1 MALVSSQLYREVLS
15 ITSQGVKPVHYRYE
29 FEIIANGV
37 THKTLTGVAF
47 SFLRNYL
54 KDYAEDA
61 RVELLLPAGTF
72 LYDILP
78 YRRDLKIRIYG
89 YPQHE
94 VLDMEDKRAAPVVRE
109 YKAIPFDTGD
119 ATVNQANASAA
130 TKDTANLSTAN
141 VYTFQL
147 IDPVVEQLRLVQIGG
162 IYRAQTPGD
171 LLRALLTHYSQRLE
185 FPADQK
191 PLGVGMVAPN
201 NQEQRLTTI
210 IPHGSPLVDQR
221 DGTEGLARRL
231 QYREG
236 GIYNGGIA
244 AFYQSRHWYVFP
256 PFDVTRW
263 ETAKRKL
270 TIANIAE
277 KDLRQPERSYRDDG
291 NNVYI
296 IATGQVNY
304 KDQSEHE
311 QLNSGNGTRWSNS
324 SKVFN
329 GMLSGDGN
337 TAKADRSSVMTEI
350 VGDPNPQKL
359 AYAPMAKQTISSN
372 SCAQM
377 TPLTFKRG
385 SMIQLTWEHANLEIL
400 YPGMP
405 ARVLYERQGV
415 IEMLDGVLVGA
426 EISSA
431 PTGKIGA
438 KEGWL
443 TNAALSLFVT
453 RAKIDTATH
462 TA

>member
-29 FEIIANGV
+29 FEIVANGV
-37 THKTLTGVAF
+37 THKTIAGAAF
-47 SFLRNYL
+47 SVLRNYL

-89 YPQHE
+89 YPHFE
-94 VLDMEDKRAAPVVRE
+94 VLDMEDSRGVPTMRE
-109 YKAIPFDTGD
+109 YKAVPFDTTD
-119 ATVNQANASAA
+119 ATVNQAQPTAS
-130 TKDTANLSTAN
+130 TKDAANISSAN
-141 VYTFQL
+141 TYTFQL

-162 IYRAQTPGD
+162 IYRAQTPAD
-171 LLRALLTHYSQRLE
+171 LLRALLTYYSQRLD

-191 PLGVGMVAPN
+191 PLGVGMVTAN

-244 AFYQSRHWYVFP
+244 AFYQSRHWHVFP
-256 PFDVTRW
+256 PYDVTRY

-296 IATGQVNY
+296 IATGEVKY
-304 KDQSEHE
+304 RDQSEHE
-311 QLNSGNGTRWSNS
+311 QLNSGNGVRWSNS
-324 SKVFN
+324 SKMFN

-337 TAKADRSSVMTEI
+337 SAQANRSNVMTEI
-350 VGDPNPQKL
+350 VGDQNPQKL
-359 AYAPMAKQTISSN
+359 AYAPMAKQSISSN

-377 TPLTFKRG
+377 TPLAFKRG
-385 SMIQLTWEHANLEIL
+385 SMIQLSWEHANIEIL
-400 YPGMP
+400 QPGMP

-415 IEMLDGVLVGA
+415 IEILDGVLVGA
-426 EISSA
+426 EITSF

-438 KEGWL
+438 KEGWV

-453 RAKIDTATH
+453 RAKIDVATH